1 MTVEFIEL
9 DWRGD
14 RVRIEHAWLD
24 AERPDAPLLI
34 FLHEGLGSRS
44 MWRDFPQRLCAASGC
59 RGLVYSRPGYG
70 RSTPRPQ
77 GERWGVDF
85 MHRQAYELLPAVRRA
100 LAIEQPAW
108 LVGHSDGASIALL
121 HAAQYPDA
129 VAGLVL
135 MAPHLFV
142 EQMSVG
148 SIERTRELFISTDL
162 AQRLARHHADVDSAF
177 WGWNDIWLD
186 PAFRGWNIEAEV
198 ARIRCPVLAI
208 QGIDDEY
215 GTMEQI
221 RRIRQHLPSAQLLE
235 LADCGHSPHRDQP
248 DQVVAVSVGFI
259 AAASA
264 CDQDCA
270 IVSKPP

>member
-1 MTVEFIEL
+1 MTVEFVEL
-9 DWRGD
+9 DWRDD
-14 RVRIEHAWLD
+14 RVRIEHEWLD

-44 MWRDFPQRLCAASGC
+44 MWRDFPQRLCYAGNL

-70 RSTPRPQ
+70 RSTPRADD
-77 GERWGVDF
+77 ERWGVDF
-85 MHRQAYELLPAVRRA
+85 MHRQAHELLPALRRA
-100 LAIEQPAW
+100 LRLEQPAW

-121 HAAQYPDA
+121 HAAQFPEA

-142 EQMSVG
+142 EDVSVS
-148 SIERTRELFISTDL
+148 SIQRTRELFASTDL
-162 AQRLARHHADVDSAF
+162 AQRLARHHDDVDSAF

-186 PAFRGWNIEAEV
+186 PAFRSWNIEAEV
-198 ARIRCPVLAI
+198 ARLSCPVLAI

-248 DQVVAVSVGFI
+248 EKVI
-259 AAASA
+259 AA
-264 CDQDCA
+264 CA
-270 IVSKPP
+270 QFIGAGKVQT

>member
-1 MTVEFIEL
+1 MTVEFVEL

-14 RVRIEHAWLD
+14 RVRIEHEWLD
-24 AERPDAPLLI
+24 ADRPDAPLLI

-44 MWRDFPQRLCAASGC
+44 MWRDFPQRLCTASGC

-70 RSTPRPQ
+70 RSTPRSPD
-77 GERWGVDF
+77 ERWGADF
-85 MHRQAYELLPAVRRA
+85 MHRQANELLPALRQA
-100 LAIEQPAW
+100 LHIEQRAW

-142 EQMSVG
+142 EQVSVG
-148 SIERTRELFISTDL
+148 SIERTRELFNSTDL
-162 AQRLARHHADVDSAF
+162 AQRLARHHDDVDSAF

-208 QGIDDEY
+208 QGIADEY

-248 DQVVAVSVGFI
+248 DQVVAASAGFI

-264 CDQDCA
+264 A
-270 IVSKPP
+270 

>member
-1 MTVEFIEL
+1 MTVKFIEL
-9 DWRGD
+9 DSRGD
-14 RVRIEHAWLD
+14 RVRIEHEWLG

-44 MWRDFPQRLCAASGC
+44 MWRDFPQRLCTAAGG

-70 RSTPRPQ
+70 RSTPRPPD
-77 GERWGVDF
+77 ERWGVDF
-85 MHRQAYELLPAVRRA
+85 MHHQAHELLPALRKA
-100 LAIEQPAW
+100 LHIEQPAW

-135 MAPHLFV
+135 LAPHLFV
-142 EQMSVG
+142 EQVSVS
-148 SIERTRELFISTDL
+148 SIERTRALFKSTDL
-162 AQRLARHHADVDSAF
+162 AQRLARHHEDVASAF

-186 PAFRGWNIEAEV
+186 PAFRSWNIEAEV

-208 QGIDDEY
+208 QGIADEY

-221 RRIRQHLPSAQLLE
+221 RRIRRHLPSAQLLE
-235 LADCGHSPHRDQP
+235 LPDCGHSPHRDQP
-248 DQVVAVSVGFI
+248 DAVVTAVTAFV
-259 AAASA
+259 APASTA
-264 CDQDCA
+264 STA
-270 IVSKPP
+270 